1 MPRPG
6 SRHPGCIASQFRPV
20 ALEQHMHHAG
30 RVEGQD
36 HSGRRHSPPL
46 QQSLMIKRDTIWSPG
61 TPLRYMA
68 QLDALRAFAVGL
80 VLLYHFWRPA
90 RQSVHFGGIGVR
102 IFFVLS
108 GFLITG
114 ILLHSRRLLDRRE
127 MRAGTAIRRFYIRRI
142 LRIFPLYYLGLVIA
156 WYGKVSGAREGIVW
170 HASYLSNLYFFLENA
185 ARPGQ
190 WGGHVAHFWSLAVEE
205 QFYLI
210 WPWVILLAPRHW
222 LPRIALGMVVAG
234 PVFRAVVLATT
245 GNDLASIL
253 APGCVDSLG
262 LGAYLAMTVV
272 PEFQGH
278 PEVRPVGAPALWG
291 GVLLFVA
298 HQAAG
303 GFEGASLFRIATFD
317 LAVALSAAWLIG
329 RAARGMGGLAG
340 GVLGLAPLRYL
351 GTISYGI
358 YVYHLMLPELL
369 PRIARRLG
377 YPDLLA
383 PLGDQ
388 TLSYLAFYSAASVAV
403 AAISWHSFEGPINRV
418 KDRLERSS
426 GPRGGREPV

>member
-1 MPRPG
+1 MT
-6 SRHPGCIASQFRPV
+6 
-20 ALEQHMHHAG
+20 
-30 RVEGQD
+30 
-36 HSGRRHSPPL
+36 
-46 QQSLMIKRDTIWSPG
+46 KRDTIWSPG

-114 ILLHSRRLLDRRE
+114 ILLHSRRQVDGRE
-127 MRAGTAIRRFYIRRI
+127 MGAGPAIRRFYIRRI
-142 LRIFPLYYLGLVIA
+142 LRIFPLYYLALVIA
-156 WYGKVSGAREGIVW
+156 WFGKVSGARDGIAW

-185 ARPGQ
+185 AHPGQ
-190 WGGHVAHFWSLAVEE
+190 WGGHVAHLWSLAVEE
-205 QFYLI
+205 QFYLL
-210 WPWVILLAPRHW
+210 WPWVILFVPPLW

-234 PVFRAVVLATT
+234 PVFRAVVLAAT

-253 APGCVDSLG
+253 TPGCVDSLG
-262 LGAYLAMTVV
+262 LGAYLAMTAA

-278 PEVRPVGAPALWG
+278 PQVRQVGVPVLWA
-291 GVLLFVA
+291 GVLLFAV

-303 GFEGASLFRIATFD
+303 GFEGASVFRVAIFD

-329 RAARGMGGLAG
+329 RAAQGMGGLASR
-340 GVLGLAPLRYL
+340 VLEFAPLRYI

-358 YVYHLMLPELL
+358 YVYHLMLPDLFS
-369 PRIARRLG
+369 RVVRRLG

-388 TLSYLAFYSAASVAV
+388 TLPYLAFYSAASVAV
-403 AAISWHSFEGPINRV
+403 AGISWHVFEGPINRL
-418 KDRLERSS
+418 KDRLATSREARAQAI
-426 GPRGGREPV
+426 GGHVP